1 MTKSDPVD
9 DETDEDEDINNESSK
24 GPLKRF
30 LLYRQLWSGTNNNQS
45 TVLLNY
51 SRESETS
58 QRENEGVQWYSK
70 K

>member
-9 DETDEDEDINNESSK
+9 DETDEDEDMNNENSY
-24 GPLKRF
+24 GVVRTTI
-30 LLYRQLWSGTNNNQS
+30 RES